1 MATVTEQNPETTL
14 DQATLGNSISDLISA
29 QLSQKN
35 IHKISDLYKSILNVI
50 EPPML
55 DAIMA
60 FTRYNQSKAAECLGL
75 SRGTLRRKLIQHF
88 DDKYCSSRDEDE

>member
-1 MATVTEQNPETTL
+1 METVTEQKTETML
-14 DQATLGNSISDLISA
+14 DQATLGDSISNLISA
-29 QLSQKN
+29 QLEHKKA
-35 IHKISDLYKSILNVI
+35 HKISDLYKSILNVI

-88 DDKYCSSRDEDE
+88 DDKYCSPREGDE